1 METATKSNGVA
12 IRDNGYEGFSREQID
27 LIKKSIAKDTNDTE
41 LKLFLN
47 VCRSTGLNAFRKE
60 IWCYKDTKGNLLMF
74 AGRDGFLANAQK
86 NEAFAG
92 IRSCDVCENDDLVLD
107 MMNPSQNKHII
118 NHANRG
124 KILGAYAIVFRHNG
138 EPTISYVD
146 FKSYDR
152 GFNTW
157 KTHPSAMIK
166 KVAEIQA
173 LKLAFGMS
181 GIQSEHEFEIV
192 ENTAIPI
199 DHTLPNDDLQEI
211 KEGLE
216 KIKDESGLNKYFRQ
230 LDSDLQKNSEVIN
243 LFRIKKESF

>member
-12 IRDNGYEGFSREQID
+12 IKDNSYEGFSREQID

-60 IWCYKDTKGNLLMF
+60 IWCYKDNKGNLLMF

-92 IRSCDVCENDDLVLD
+92 IRSCDVCENDELVLD
-107 MMNPSQNKHII
+107 MMNPSQNKHVI
-118 NHANRG
+118 NQKNRG
-124 KILGAYAIVFRHNG
+124 AILGAYAIVFRHGG

-146 FKSYDR
+146 FKEYNK
-152 GFNTW
+152 GYNTW
-157 KTHPSAMIK
+157 KTHPAAMIK
-166 KVAEIQA
+166 KVAEVQA

-181 GIQSEHEFEIV
+181 GIQSEHEFEII

-199 DHTLPNDDLQEI
+199 DHTLPNDDLI
-211 KEGLE
+211 KIQEGLE
-216 KIKDESGLNKYFRQ
+216 LINDEKELNMYFKQ
-230 LDSDLQKNSEVIN
+230 LDDTLRTNSEVIN
-243 LFRIKKESF
+243 LFRAKKESF